1 MKIKIYKDPRLY
13 RIPEFNI
20 FRWRKSGVEMIYKGV
35 TYQLERICSYEFRTD
50 LAIEMLDNILEQELP
65 KQVEYDV
72 KDVKNYLRKKY
83 RTENFNRLKAYF
95 NRLLLN
101 N

>member
-13 RIPEFNI
+13 RMPEFNL
-20 FRWRKSGVEMIYKGV
+20 FKWKKSGVEMIYKGV

-65 KQVEYDV
+65 KQVECDV
-72 KDVKNYLRKKY
+72 KDVKKYLKNKY
-83 RTENFNRLKAYF
+83 RTEN
-95 NRLLLN
+95 LN
-101 N
+101 ERPINMFGH